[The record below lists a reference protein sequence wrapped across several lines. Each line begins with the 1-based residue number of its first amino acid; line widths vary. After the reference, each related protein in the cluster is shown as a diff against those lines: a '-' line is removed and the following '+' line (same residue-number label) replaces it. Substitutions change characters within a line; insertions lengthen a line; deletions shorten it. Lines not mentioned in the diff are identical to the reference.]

1 MLRGQVEVKT
11 FPRTCRIEEG
21 SGSIVTLPLA
31 PAGPKGTGKW
41 GSGVDLG
48 GLVLGNTQVGV

>member
-11 FPRTCRIEEG
+11 FPPTCRIEEG
-21 SGSIVTLPLA
+21 SRSIVTLPLA
-31 PAGPKGTGKW
+31 LAGTKDTGKW
-41 GSGVDLG
+41 CSSVDLG